1 MKTLKTTH
9 RAELEGKHLKVFL
22 LFGIKDKFWLTL
34 DFILIKWV
42 KTLRV
47 TTGEGK

>member
-1 MKTLKTTH
+1 MKTLKTTP

-34 DFILIKWV
+34 DFNKSSGLK
-42 KTLRV
+42 L
-47 TTGEGK
+47 